1 MPVRVLLALV
11 ACALAALLTFFL
23 LRPEAGPRHR
33 TVDTPAL
40 VKRIQTLNELV
51 TVRYSVQKV
60 VGLEEQKFP
69 VGSERILLIVQ
80 ARVLGGVDLSGMQ
93 AGRIKIQNFDH
104 AVISLP
110 PARIFEVTIDEKQTK
125 VWDRSVTWWTPWVP
139 YNPDLERQA
148 RLAALKSVEESA
160 REMGILE
167 HARQNAERSIR
178 SLLAPLGI
186 ASVVFADPS

>member
-1 MPVRVLLALV
+1 MSVRIALACLACLLAGLLAFFIVRSETGPLRRSVDAPVLV
-11 ACALAALLTFFL
+11 QQ
-23 LRPEAGPRHR
+23 
-33 TVDTPAL
+33 
-40 VKRIQTLNELV
+40 IQALNELV

-80 ARVLGGVDLSGMQ
+80 ARVLGGVDLSGMP
-93 AGRIKIQNFDH
+93 AARIKIKNLDH

-110 PARIFEVTIDEKQTK
+110 PARIVEVAIDEKQTK

-148 RLAALKSVEESA
+148 RLAALKSVEDSA
-160 REMGILE
+160 REMGIID

-178 SLLAPLGI
+178 ALLAPLGI
-186 ASVVFADPS
+186 TNVVFDDLS

>member
-1 MPVRVLLALV
+1 MPVRIVLAFLACLLAGL
-11 ACALAALLTFFL
+11 LAFFL
-23 LRPEAGPRHR
+23 VRQETGTLRRS
-33 TVDTPAL
+33 VDAPVL
-40 VKRIQTLNELV
+40 VKQIQALNELV

-93 AGRIKIQNFDH
+93 AARIKIQNFDH

-110 PARIFEVTIDEKQTK
+110 PARIIEVAIDEKQTK

-148 RLAALKSVEESA
+148 RLAALKSVEDSA
-160 REMGILE
+160 REMGILD

-178 SLLAPLGI
+178 TLLAPLGI
-186 ASVVFADPS
+186 TNVVFDNLS

>member
-1 MPVRVLLALV
+1 MPLRIALAILACVLAGLLA
-11 ACALAALLTFFL
+11 FFL
-23 LRPEAGPRHR
+23 AQPETGALRRS
-33 TVDTPAL
+33 VDAPVL
-40 VKRIQTLNELV
+40 VKQIQALNELV

-93 AGRIKIQNFDH
+93 AARIKLKNFDH

-110 PARIFEVTIDEKQTK
+110 PARIVEVAIDERQTK

-148 RLAALKSVEESA
+148 RLAALKSVEDSA
-160 REMGILE
+160 RDMGILE

-178 SLLAPLGI
+178 TLLAPLGI
-186 ASVVFADPS
+186 TNVVFDDLS